1 MAAPEGV
8 RVPTGLDDPPR
19 FLFFDAD
26 LVAVVLTVT
35 YLGAVLDHI
44 GAGVFLGALGTR
56 SRAFTAAATAQR
68 SPTGT
73 SARLPSGGRPRARPD
88 TSCAEARPPTVRS
101 ERQSL
106 PPIPQGRSRT
116 SAHAQPPRGSFSCST
131 HPSSPNA
138 SA

>member
-44 GAGVFLGALGTR
+44 GAGVFLGALSAYGWHKVSGLHGR
-56 SRAFTAAATAQR
+56 GYGAALAYWHLGASSFGRTTPP
-68 SPTGT
+68 S
-73 SARLPSGGRPRARPD
+73 SARHF
-88 TSCAEARPPTVRS
+88 VR
-101 ERQSL
+101 
-106 PPIPQGRSRT
+106 
-116 SAHAQPPRGSFSCST
+116 
-131 HPSSPNA
+131 
-138 SA
+138 

>member
-44 GAGVFLGALGTR
+44 GAGVFLGALSAYGWHKVSGLHGR
-56 SRAFTAAATAQR
+56 GYGAALAYWHLGASSFGRT
-68 SPTGT
+68 P
-73 SARLPSGGRPRARPD
+73 PSSG
-88 TSCAEARPPTVRS
+88 AEARPPTVRS

>member
-44 GAGVFLGALGTR
+44 GAGVFLGALSAYGWHKVSGLHGRGYGAALAYWHFMNSLR
-56 SRAFTAAATAQR
+56 SRLKFEDESSQL
-68 SPTGT
+68 T
-73 SARLPSGGRPRARPD
+73 SY
-88 TSCAEARPPTVRS
+88 
-101 ERQSL
+101 
-106 PPIPQGRSRT
+106 
-116 SAHAQPPRGSFSCST
+116 SCSKIYFRRLR
-131 HPSSPNA
+131 
-138 SA
+138 

>member
-44 GAGVFLGALGTR
+44 GAGVFLGALSAYGWHKVSGLHGHLGASSFGRTPP
-56 SRAFTAAATAQR
+56 S
-68 SPTGT
+68 
-73 SARLPSGGRPRARPD
+73 SARHF
-88 TSCAEARPPTVRS
+88 VR
-101 ERQSL
+101 
-106 PPIPQGRSRT
+106 
-116 SAHAQPPRGSFSCST
+116 
-131 HPSSPNA
+131 
-138 SA
+138 